1 MFDRENVI
9 GLLLLALCAAAA
21 GVLLFGI
28 GTGTR
33 WEYTG
38 PGWLSVVLAVLFF
51 GAILYGVLTRP
62 GGRGF
67 FNRSGRQ
74 WPDPETGRRRRW
86 PWSRGE
92 DDHRS

>member
-38 PGWLSVVLAVLFF
+38 PGWLSALLAVLFF
-51 GAILYGVLTRP
+51 GAILYGFFTRP
-62 GGRGF
+62 GR
-67 FNRSGRQ
+67 R
-74 WPDPETGRRRRW
+74 WPDPQTGRRWRW
-86 PWSRGE
+86 PWSRSR
-92 DDHRS
+92 DDRRP